1 MDKQL
6 ARVFAIYKRFLEIHI
21 LTKTTDKNWFHKD
34 TESAY
39 DNAFDVFHKISEIRQ
54 DLEMDTPDMVS
65 EVATE
70 AYTLQEE
77 LEDLLRKMAE
87 SNKDIALD
95 NLIRWLAESSA
106 GICGS
111 LRKHILDID

>member
-1 MDKQL
+1 MEKL
-6 ARVFAIYKRFLEIHI
+6 LNRVFDIYKRMVIIHI

-106 GICGS
+106 SICWN
-111 LRKHILDID
+111 LRKHLDD

>member
-1 MDKQL
+1 MDKL
-6 ARVFAIYKRFLEIHI
+6 SRVFAIYKRFLEIHI

-54 DLEMDTPDMVS
+54 DLEMDNPELVVS
-65 EVATE
+65 VATE
-70 AYTLQEE
+70 AYDLQEE
-77 LEDLLRKMAE
+77 LETILRDMAKI
-87 SNKDIALD
+87 NKDIALD

-106 GICGS
+106 NICGN
-111 LRKHILDID
+111 LRKHLDD